1 MAGGMDRDPAS
12 ARRGRADP
20 RVLRRLLGYAAPYR
34 LQVAGAVLALS
45 AASAAVL
52 AFGSGLRWMVDH
64 GFATGTR
71 DRLDEALLA
80 MLGIV
85 ALLAAATAARA
96 HLVAWI
102 GERVAADLRRNVF
115 DHVIGLSP
123 GFFETS
129 RVGDIISRLVA
140 DTTLIQTVIGS
151 SVSMALRNVLLV
163 VGGTTMMAV
172 ASPRLTL
179 VTFAVLPCVVVPIVF
194 FGRRVRALSRAS
206 QDRLADT
213 GADVEET
220 FNAIATV
227 QAFGREADRQSG
239 FAARVEASVAASQAR
254 NRARAGLAGMVILLV
269 FGAIGAVLWIG
280 GHDMIDGRISAG
292 QLSAFVFY
300 AVVVAGSVGSISEF
314 LGDLQRAAGAAE
326 RLFELLDTRP
336 DLDVADPPLPLPTP
350 ARGALRFEGVRF
362 AYPSRPAAPALEG
375 LDFAIEPGETVAL
388 VGPSGAGKS
397 TVLNLAM
404 RFRDPQDGRVL
415 FDGVDV
421 AACDPALL
429 RARIALVPQEPA
441 IFAADVAANIAFG
454 RPGASEA
461 EVRTAAEAA
470 QAAEFISRLPDG
482 YATHLG
488 EKGQR
493 LSVGQKQR
501 IAIARAM
508 LRDPALLL
516 LDEATSALD
525 AESERLVQ
533 IALDRLSRGRTTLVV
548 AHRLATVQRADR
560 ILVLDGGRIVEQ
572 GTHEALRAAGGV
584 YARLAA
590 LQFLTAP

>member
-1 MAGGMDRDPAS
+1 MTG
-12 ARRGRADP
+12 ARRVDS
-20 RVLRRLLGYAAPYR
+20 RVLRRLLACVAPYR
-34 LQVAGAVLALS
+34 VQAAGAALALVA
-45 AASAAVL
+45 AASAVL
-52 AFGSGLRWMVDH
+52 AFGAGLRWLVDH
-64 GFATGTR
+64 GFATGR
-71 DRLDEALLA
+71 GAPLDQALLA
-80 MLGIV
+80 MLAIV
-85 ALLAAATAARA
+85 AVLAAATAARA
-96 HLVAWI
+96 YLVAWI
-102 GERVAADLRRNVF
+102 GERVAADLRRRVF
-115 DHVIGLSP
+115 DHVLGLSP

-140 DTTLIQTVIGS
+140 DTTIVQTVVGS
-151 SVSMALRNVLLV
+151 SVSMALRNALLV
-163 VGGTTMMAV
+163 AGGTAMMAV

-179 VTFAVLPCVVVPIVF
+179 VTLAVLPCVVVPIIV

-227 QAFGREADRQSG
+227 QAFGREGDRRSG
-239 FAARVEASVAASQAR
+239 FADRVEASVAASQAR
-254 NRARAGLAGMVILLV
+254 NRARAALAGVVILLV

-280 GHDMIDGRISAG
+280 GHDMVAGRISAG

-314 LGDLQRAAGAAE
+314 IGDLQRAAGAAE
-326 RLFELLDTRP
+326 RLFELLDAAP
-336 DLDVADPPLPLPTP
+336 DLAVADPPAPLPVP
-350 ARGALRFEGVRF
+350 ARGAVAFQGVRF
-362 AYPSRPAAPALEG
+362 AYPSRPDSTALDG
-375 LDFAIEPGETVAL
+375 LDFALAPGETVAL

-404 RFRDPQDGRVL
+404 RFRDPDAGRIL
-415 FDGVDV
+415 FDGVDI
-421 AACDPALL
+421 ATCDPAAL

-441 IFAADVAANIAFG
+441 IFAADVTANIAFG

-461 EVRTAAEAA
+461 EIRAAAEAA
-470 QAAEFISRLPDG
+470 QAAAFIAALPQG
-482 YATHLG
+482 FATHLG

-501 IAIARAM
+501 IAIARAI

-525 AESERLVQ
+525 AESERAVQ
-533 IALDRLSRGRTTLVV
+533 LALERLSHGRTTLVV

-560 ILVLDGGRIVEQ
+560 ILVLDRGRLVEQ
-572 GTHEALRAAGGV
+572 GRHDALIAAGGL

-590 LQFLTAP
+590 LQFLSAR

>member
-1 MAGGMDRDPAS
+1 MTGASGPSGAPAP
-12 ARRGRADP
+12 RRADP
-20 RVLRRLLGYAAPYR
+20 RVLRRLFALAAPYR
-34 LQVAGAVLALS
+34 LQVAAAGLALC

-52 AFGSGLRWMVDH
+52 GFGSGLRWLVDN

-71 DRLDEALLA
+71 ERLDQALLA
-80 MLGIV
+80 MLAV
-85 ALLAAATAARA
+85 VVVLAAATAARA
-96 HLVAWI
+96 YLVAWI
-102 GERVAADLRRNVF
+102 GERVAADLRRRVF
-115 DHVIGLSP
+115 GHVVGLSP

-140 DTTLIQTVIGS
+140 DTTLIQTVVGS
-151 SVSMALRNVLLV
+151 SVSMALRNALLV
-163 VGGTTMMAV
+163 LGGTAMMAV

-179 VTFAVLPCVVVPIVF
+179 LTFAVLPCVVAPIIL

-227 QAFGREADRQSG
+227 QAFGREDDRRAG
-239 FAARVEASVAASQAR
+239 FARRVEATVAAAQDR
-254 NRARAGLAGMVILLV
+254 NRARAVLAGLVILLV

-280 GHDMIDGRISAG
+280 GHDMIEGRLSAG

-314 LGDLQRAAGAAE
+314 MSDLQRAAGAAE
-326 RLFELLDTRP
+326 RLFELLDAVP
-336 DLDVADPPLPLPTP
+336 ELAPVAVPVRLPEP
-350 ARGALRFEGVRF
+350 ARGAVVFEQVRYS
-362 AYPSRPAAPALEG
+362 YPSRPDRPALDG
-375 LDFAIEPGETVAL
+375 VTFSVAPGETVAL

-397 TVLNLAM
+397 TILNLAM
-404 RFRDPQDGRVL
+404 RFRDPQSGRVL

-421 AACDPALL
+421 ATCDSLAL
-429 RARIALVPQEPA
+429 RARIAVVPQEPA

-461 EVRTAAEAA
+461 EIRAAAEAA
-470 QAAEFISRLPDG
+470 QAASFIEALPQG
-482 YATHLG
+482 FATHLG

-501 IAIARAM
+501 IAIARAI

-516 LDEATSALD
+516 LDEATSSLD

-533 IALDRLSRGRTTLVV
+533 VALERLSHGRTTLVV
-548 AHRLATVQRADR
+548 AHRLATVRRADR
-560 ILVLDGGRIVEQ
+560 ILVLDRGRVVEE
-572 GTHEALRAAGGV
+572 GDHASLLAADGL

-590 LQFLTAP
+590 LQFLSAR

>member
-1 MAGGMDRDPAS
+1 MSGGKQGDPSGAP
-12 ARRGRADP
+12 RGRADP
-20 RVLRRLLGYAAPYR
+20 RVLRRLLGCAAPYR
-34 LQVAGAVLALS
+34 LHVAGAVLALS

-52 AFGSGLRWMVDH
+52 AFGSGLRWMVDN

-71 DRLDEALLA
+71 DRLDDALLA
-80 MLGIV
+80 MMAIV
-85 ALLAAATAARA
+85 ALLAGATAARA

-102 GERVAADLRRNVF
+102 GERVAADLRRSVF

-151 SVSMALRNVLLV
+151 SVSMALRNILLV
-163 VGGTTMMAV
+163 AGGTTMMAV

-179 VTFAVLPCVVVPIVF
+179 VTFAVLPCVVVPIVV

-213 GADVEET
+213 GAEVEET

-227 QAFGREADRQSG
+227 QAFGREADRRAG
-239 FAARVEASVAASQAR
+239 FAARVEAAVAASQAR
-254 NRARAGLAGMVILLV
+254 NRARAALAGMVILLV

-280 GHDMIDGRISAG
+280 GHDMIAGRISAG

-336 DLDVADPPLPLPTP
+336 DLRVVDPPTPLPTP
-350 ARGALRFEGVRF
+350 ACGALRFERVRF
-362 AYPSRPAAPALEG
+362 AYPSRPAVPALDH
-375 LDFAIEPGETVAL
+375 LDFAIAPGETVAL

-415 FDGVDV
+415 FDGIDI
-421 AACDPALL
+421 ATCDPAAL
-429 RARIALVPQEPA
+429 RGRIALVPQEPA

-454 RPGASEA
+454 RPDAGVDEIRA
-461 EVRTAAEAA
+461 AAEAA
-470 QAAEFISRLPDG
+470 QAAEFIARLPDG

-501 IAIARAM
+501 IAIARAI

-533 IALDRLSRGRTTLVV
+533 IALDRLSSGRTTLVV

-572 GTHEALRAAGGV
+572 GSHDALRAAGGV

-590 LQFLTAP
+590 LQFLTAR

>member
-1 MAGGMDRDPAS
+1 MSSLPDRPMTG
-12 ARRGRADP
+12 ARRVDP
-20 RVLRRLLGYAAPYR
+20 RVLRRLLACVAPYR
-34 LQVAGAVLALS
+34 VQAAGAALALVA
-45 AASAAVL
+45 AASAVL
-52 AFGSGLRWMVDH
+52 AFGAGLRWLVDH
-64 GFATGTR
+64 GFSTGTGAP
-71 DRLDEALLA
+71 LDQALLA
-80 MLGIV
+80 MLAIV
-85 ALLAAATAARA
+85 VVLAAATAARA
-96 HLVAWI
+96 YLVAWI
-102 GERVAADLRRNVF
+102 GERVAADLRRRVF
-115 DHVIGLSP
+115 DHVLGLSP

-140 DTTLIQTVIGS
+140 DTTIVQTVVGS
-151 SVSMALRNVLLV
+151 SVSMALRNALLV
-163 VGGTTMMAV
+163 AGGTAMMAV

-179 VTFAVLPCVVVPIVF
+179 VTLAVLPCVVAPIIV

-227 QAFGREADRQSG
+227 QAFGREGDRRAG
-239 FAARVEASVAASQAR
+239 FAERVEASVAASQAR
-254 NRARAGLAGMVILLV
+254 NRARAALAGVVILLV

-280 GHDMIDGRISAG
+280 GHDMVAGRISAG

-314 LGDLQRAAGAAE
+314 IGDLQRAAGAAE
-326 RLFELLDTRP
+326 RLFELLDAAP
-336 DLDVADPPLPLPTP
+336 DLVVADPPAPLPVP
-350 ARGALRFEGVRF
+350 ARGAVAFQDVRF
-362 AYPSRPAAPALEG
+362 AYPSRPDSAALDG
-375 LDFAIEPGETVAL
+375 VDFALAPGETVAL

-404 RFRDPQDGRVL
+404 RFRDPDGGRIL
-415 FDGVDV
+415 FDGVDI
-421 AACDPALL
+421 ATCDPAAL

-441 IFAADVAANIAFG
+441 IFAADVTANIAFG

-461 EVRTAAEAA
+461 EIRAAAEAA
-470 QAAEFISRLPDG
+470 QASAFIAALPQG
-482 YATHLG
+482 FATHLS

-501 IAIARAM
+501 IAIARAI

-525 AESERLVQ
+525 AESERAVQ
-533 IALDRLSRGRTTLVV
+533 LALEKLSHGRTTLVV

-560 ILVLDGGRIVEQ
+560 ILVLDRGRLVEQ
-572 GTHEALRAAGGV
+572 GRHDALIAAGGL

-590 LQFLTAP
+590 LQFLSAR

>member
-1 MAGGMDRDPAS
+1 
-12 ARRGRADP
+12 
-20 RVLRRLLGYAAPYR
+20 
-34 LQVAGAVLALS
+34 
-45 AASAAVL
+45 
-52 AFGSGLRWMVDH
+52 
-64 GFATGTR
+64 
-71 DRLDEALLA
+71 
-80 MLGIV
+80 
-85 ALLAAATAARA
+85 
-96 HLVAWI
+96 
-102 GERVAADLRRNVF
+102 
-115 DHVIGLSP
+115 
-123 GFFETS
+123 
-129 RVGDIISRLVA
+129 
-140 DTTLIQTVIGS
+140 
-151 SVSMALRNVLLV
+151 
-163 VGGTTMMAV
+163 
-172 ASPRLTL
+172 
-179 VTFAVLPCVVVPIVF
+179 
-194 FGRRVRALSRAS
+194 
-206 QDRLADT
+206 
-213 GADVEET
+213 
-220 FNAIATV
+220 
-227 QAFGREADRQSG
+227 
-239 FAARVEASVAASQAR
+239 
-254 NRARAGLAGMVILLV
+254 MVILLV

-336 DLDVADPPLPLPTP
+336 DLCVADPPLPLPTP

-362 AYPSRPAAPALEG
+362 AYPSRPAAPALDG

-404 RFRDPQDGRVL
+404 RFRDPQNGRVL

-454 RPGASEA
+454 RPGASAA

-488 EKGQR
+488 ERGQR

>member
-34 LQVAGAVLALS
+34 LQVTGAVLALS

-52 AFGSGLRWMVDH
+52 AFGSGLRWMVDT

-102 GERVAADLRRNVF
+102 GERVAADLRRSVF

-163 VGGTTMMAV
+163 AGGTTMMAV

-213 GADVEET
+213 GAEVEET

-227 QAFGREADRQSG
+227 QAFCREADRRAG

-280 GHDMIDGRISAG
+280 GHDMIAGRISAG

-336 DLDVADPPLPLPTP
+336 DLRVADPPLPLPTP
-350 ARGALRFEGVRF
+350 ARGALRFDRVRF
-362 AYPSRPAAPALEG
+362 AYPSRPATPALDG

-388 VGPSGAGKS
+388 VGPSGGGKS

-421 AACDPALL
+421 AACDPAVL

-454 RPGASEA
+454 RPGASASEIRA
-461 EVRTAAEAA
+461 AAEAA

-572 GTHEALRAAGGV
+572 GSHESLRGAGGV

-590 LQFLTAP
+590 LQFLTAR

>member
-1 MAGGMDRDPAS
+1 MTG
-12 ARRGRADP
+12 ARRVDS
-20 RVLRRLLGYAAPYR
+20 RVLRRLLACVAPYR
-34 LQVAGAVLALS
+34 VQAAGAALALVA
-45 AASAAVL
+45 AASAVL
-52 AFGSGLRWMVDH
+52 AFGAGLRWLVDH
-64 GFATGTR
+64 GFVTGTGAP
-71 DRLDEALLA
+71 LDQALLA
-80 MLGIV
+80 MLAIV
-85 ALLAAATAARA
+85 AVLAAATAARA
-96 HLVAWI
+96 YLVAWI
-102 GERVAADLRRNVF
+102 GERVAADLRRRVF
-115 DHVIGLSP
+115 DHVLGLSP

-140 DTTLIQTVIGS
+140 DTTIVQTVVGS
-151 SVSMALRNVLLV
+151 SVSMALRNALLV
-163 VGGTTMMAV
+163 AGGTAMMAV

-179 VTFAVLPCVVVPIVF
+179 VTLAVLPCVVVPIIV

-227 QAFGREADRQSG
+227 QAFGREGDRRSG
-239 FAARVEASVAASQAR
+239 FAHRVEASVAASQAR
-254 NRARAGLAGMVILLV
+254 NRARAALAGVVILLV

-280 GHDMIDGRISAG
+280 GHDMVAGRISAG

-314 LGDLQRAAGAAE
+314 IGDLQRAAGAAE
-326 RLFELLDTRP
+326 RLFELLDAAP
-336 DLDVADPPLPLPTP
+336 DLAVADPPAPLPVP
-350 ARGALRFEGVRF
+350 ARGAVAFQGVRF
-362 AYPSRPAAPALEG
+362 AYPSRPESTALDG
-375 LDFAIEPGETVAL
+375 LDFALAPGETVAL

-404 RFRDPQDGRVL
+404 RFRDPDAGRIL
-415 FDGVDV
+415 FDGVDI
-421 AACDPALL
+421 ATCDPAAL

-441 IFAADVAANIAFG
+441 IFAADVTANIAFG

-461 EVRTAAEAA
+461 EIRAAAEAA
-470 QAAEFISRLPDG
+470 QAAAFIAALPQG
-482 YATHLG
+482 FATHLG

-501 IAIARAM
+501 IAIARAI

-525 AESERLVQ
+525 AESERAVQ
-533 IALDRLSRGRTTLVV
+533 LALEKLSHGRTTLVV

-560 ILVLDGGRIVEQ
+560 ILVLDRGRLVEQ
-572 GTHEALRAAGGV
+572 GRHDALIAAGGL

-590 LQFLTAP
+590 LQFLSAR

>member
-1 MAGGMDRDPAS
+1 MSGGKEQDPS
-12 ARRGRADP
+12 AAPRGRADP
-20 RVLRRLLGYAAPYR
+20 RVLRRLLGCAAPYR
-34 LQVAGAVLALS
+34 LHVAGAVLALS
-45 AASAAVL
+45 VASAAVL
-52 AFGSGLRWMVDH
+52 AFGSGLRWMVDN

-71 DRLDEALLA
+71 ERLDEALLA

-102 GERVAADLRRNVF
+102 GERVAADLRRRVF

-163 VGGTTMMAV
+163 VGGTAMMAV

-179 VTFAVLPCVVVPIVF
+179 VTFAVLPCVVVPIIV

-227 QAFGREADRQSG
+227 QAFGREADRRAG
-239 FAARVEASVAASQAR
+239 FAARVELAVAASQAR
-254 NRARAGLAGMVILLV
+254 NRARAALAGMVILLV

-280 GHDMIDGRISAG
+280 GHDMIAGRISAG

-326 RLFELLDTRP
+326 RLFELLDTAP
-336 DLDVADPPLPLPTP
+336 DLRVADPCTPLPTP
-350 ARGALRFEGVRF
+350 AQGALRFDRVRF
-362 AYPSRPAAPALEG
+362 AYPSRPAIPALDH
-375 LDFAIEPGETVAL
+375 LDFAIAPGETVAL

-397 TVLNLAM
+397 TILNLAM
-404 RFRDPQDGRVL
+404 RFRDPQEGRVL
-415 FDGVDV
+415 FDGIDI
-421 AACDPALL
+421 ATCDPAAL

-441 IFAADVAANIAFG
+441 IFAADVATNIGFG
-454 RPGASEA
+454 RPGASTDEIRA
-461 EVRTAAEAA
+461 VAEAA
-470 QAAEFISRLPDG
+470 QAGEFIARLPEG

-572 GTHEALRAAGGV
+572 GSHEALRAAGGV

-590 LQFLTAP
+590 LQFLTAR